1 MSRSYTASPPC
12 TSIGVLWD
20 YFALHV
26 LGTEF
31 KGLILLYVLSAV
43 WMLFSMLTGNETDLT
58 VKARQREQMRIEEML
73 ARIPGYFTILYQVVM
88 FNNVELNYLEPC
100 TFMNGVLDVLLAVD
114 FIEFGKARLADP

>member
-1 MSRSYTASPPC
+1 
-12 TSIGVLWD
+12 
-20 YFALHV
+20 
-26 LGTEF
+26 
-31 KGLILLYVLSAV
+31 
-43 WMLFSMLTGNETDLT
+43 
-58 VKARQREQMRIEEML
+58 MRIEEML